1 MGQRGELFSSY
12 FRTEE
17 KTYFFNVKENRQRD
31 VFLNIVE
38 SKKRE
43 VSSISGTVNFDRSSI
58 IIFEESITEF
68 IRGFDGAIKFFQED
82 HFNESH
88 HANVTTG
95 RRTYEFQIRKN
106 KAGKQF
112 LKIQENNRNMQKLDM
127 TGVWKRHSVLVS
139 KDDFLRFLEVFD
151 EALGFIE
158 GR

>member
-1 MGQRGELFSSY
+1 MGQRGELFSSQL
-12 FRTEE
+12 RTEE
-17 KTYFFNVKENRQRD
+17 KTYFFNVKENRQGD

-43 VSSISGTVNFDRSSI
+43 VPSTSRAVNFDRNSI
-58 IIFEESITEF
+58 IIYEESITEF
-68 IRGFDGAIKFFQED
+68 IRGFDGAINFFRED
-82 HFNESH
+82 HFYETH
-88 HANVTTG
+88 HANITTG

-127 TGVWKRHSVLVS
+127 TGVWKRHSVLVP